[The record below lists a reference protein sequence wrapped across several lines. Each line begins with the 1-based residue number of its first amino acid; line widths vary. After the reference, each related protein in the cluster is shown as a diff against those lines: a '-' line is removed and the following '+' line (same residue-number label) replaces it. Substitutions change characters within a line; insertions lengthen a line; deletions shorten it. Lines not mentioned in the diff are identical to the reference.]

1 MTKFLFDTNVLLDYL
16 RGHPKAAPYVEAVLN
31 GSEKGYLSVISLVE
45 LGRAIR
51 DSEEGLMIDGLT
63 SKFEIVPL
71 TLEIATLARGL
82 VNQRLPVA
90 DALIAATAIKLEA
103 TILTADKA
111 LQSKFGS
118 LASYLV
124 YR

>member
-16 RGHPKAAPYVEAVLN
+16 RGDPKAAPYVEAVLD
-31 GSEKGYLSVISLVE
+31 GSEEGYLSVITLFE

-51 DSEEGLMIDGLT
+51 DSKEELMIDALT

-71 TLEIATLARGL
+71 TSDIATLARGI
-82 VNQRLPVA
+82 VKQNLPAA
-90 DALIAATAIKLEA
+90 DALFVATAMKLGA
-103 TILTADKA
+103 TILTADIA
-111 LQSKFGS
+111 LQSEFGS
-118 LASYLV
+118 LASYAD